1 MRKTDK
7 EQRRVVTK
15 KEKGRRVKTEGA
27 TWWKCSGEGEIKE
40 LEGGGR
46 KAREEILKAEEE
58 SNGGE
63 AR

>member
-7 EQRRVVTK
+7 GQRRGVTK

-40 LEGGGR
+40 LGGGR

>member
-7 EQRRVVTK
+7 GQRRVVTK

-40 LEGGGR
+40 LEGEAGKRER
-46 KAREEILKAEEE
+46 KY
-58 SNGGE
+58 
-63 AR
+63 

>member
-7 EQRRVVTK
+7 GQRRVVTK

-40 LEGGGR
+40 LGGGRR

>member
-40 LEGGGR
+40 LEAEAGKRER
-46 KAREEILKAEEE
+46 KY
-58 SNGGE
+58 
-63 AR
+63 

>member
-1 MRKTDK
+1 M
-7 EQRRVVTK
+7 TK

-40 LEGGGR
+40 FGGG
-46 KAREEILKAEEE
+46 AREEILKAEEE